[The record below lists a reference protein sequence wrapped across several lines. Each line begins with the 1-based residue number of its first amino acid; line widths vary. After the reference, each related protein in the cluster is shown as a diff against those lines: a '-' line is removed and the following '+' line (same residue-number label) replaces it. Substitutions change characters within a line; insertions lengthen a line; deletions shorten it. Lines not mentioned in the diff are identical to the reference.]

1 MNNKVPT
8 FENFVNENESHDE
21 SLRKA
26 FSIIKAFGPATVIS
40 DETIEVPGHRIE
52 AFGPNNRKILAD
64 ILNEVNPIIIG
75 EYDEQN
81 THTVWIRDISD
92 FDKMYELIVSKLSE
106 ISISKRPWNK
116 NEIWIK
122 GANTVFFTFNSNLT
136 SISLSRDW
144 ALSYAN
150 ELLKRIGASDDEVD
164 SIGAIGTIFENEEQS
179 SEEIVRILNTL
190 GLKCELTS
198 SGDYYRIHNRFW
210 VLYWESTFDNDFL
223 NSLVL
228 NDQESNYIFKK
239 AISHSFFSYS
249 KESLVSLVDRFNR
262 DLGTNMRFDK
272 RTEEL
277 YWTIMSSNLIGGL
290 VSHNSSILV
299 RAQDLPGVLRITLN
313 KLGIDKGSD
322 EYLGLD
328 ASSILT
334 EEKTGS
340 DELGSSYSFDL
351 LESQVKTFNEFNE
364 WLAEQSDDIG
374 RDIDLLKTF
383 DVSVTHNTKNGEKFD
398 IFNLVKLLFYKQRL
412 NERELKELTDPNV
425 PSLLRINGSAYLIY
439 YIIPT
444 ELKHFNQTILNKV
457 GFNLNSD
464 SILRNNDFTEIVG
477 EWLAFS
483 YLTAMDG
490 SKIRLMASRL
500 RNQLGIDGSDM
511 EDGIKDQAQLM

>member
-1 MNNKVPT
+1 MDIIKYLKALGISCSQANDGTAVVVMPFYIIIGTTSKYEKYFEILKTDRACFFSEVTGHYYFLTQEARLTARKRIEAYSKRIKTLPPEFNKPTITFEDRPAILLRKDDEQSFLNFIKYSLNIGKDEDFGIIAQSDLLENSVPT

-122 GANTVFFTFNSNLT
+122 GANNVFFTFNSNLT

-277 YWTIMSSNLIGGL
+277 YMSSNLIGGL

-340 DELGSSYSFDL
+340 DELDG
-351 LESQVKTFNEFNE
+351 
-364 WLAEQSDDIG
+364 
-374 RDIDLLKTF
+374 
-383 DVSVTHNTKNGEKFD
+383 
-398 IFNLVKLLFYKQRL
+398 
-412 NERELKELTDPNV
+412 
-425 PSLLRINGSAYLIY
+425 
-439 YIIPT
+439 IIA
-444 ELKHFNQTILNKV
+444 QDTILENRV
-457 GFNLNSD
+457 P
-464 SILRNNDFTEIVG
+464 T
-477 EWLAFS
+477 FS
-483 YLTAMDG
+483 SWITLL
-490 SKIRLMASRL
+490 SK
-500 RNQLGIDGSDM
+500 
-511 EDGIKDQAQLM
+511 